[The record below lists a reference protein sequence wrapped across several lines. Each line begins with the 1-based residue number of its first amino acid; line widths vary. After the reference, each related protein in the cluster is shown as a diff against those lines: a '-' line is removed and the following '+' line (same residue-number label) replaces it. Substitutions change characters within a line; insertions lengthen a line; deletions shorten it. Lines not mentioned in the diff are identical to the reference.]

1 MFKNY
6 IHNFLIAFV
15 FLILLSCTKDDSVEN
30 TPEDTVC
37 KTVEKGVKIMPLG
50 ASRVQ
55 GFPPF
60 FESYRYEL
68 WKDLIDG
75 GWEFDFVGTLDDFII
90 YAEYNGY
97 CFDTNHEGRSGWKAA
112 QIDVNIEQWLSETDT
127 PDIVLFSSP
136 GANDILD
143 GAEIEPVLAHINSII
158 DKIQTRNPNVTILIE
173 QLAPAKSTYMTE
185 DLTAI
190 FAQIKGIINQIATEQ
205 TTATSKVIP
214 VDMATGFSDDLLAD
228 DLHYNKA
235 GAEFIATRY
244 YDKLVSFLN

>member
-1 MFKNY
+1 MFNNY
-6 IHNFLIAFV
+6 FYKFLIAFV
-15 FLILLSCTKDDSVEN
+15 FLTLLSCTKDDAAEN
-30 TPEDTVC
+30 TEDAAC

-55 GFPPF
+55 GFSPF

-97 CFDTNHEGRSGWKAA
+97 CFDTDHEGRSGWKAA
-112 QIDVNIEQWLSETDT
+112 QIDDNIEQWLSETDT

-143 GAEIEPVLAHINSII
+143 GAEVEPVLAHINSII
-158 DKIQTRNPNVTILIE
+158 DKIQKHNPNITIIIE

-185 DLTAI
+185 ELTAI
-190 FAQIKGIINQIATEQ
+190 FSQMETIITQIATEQ

-235 GAEFIATRY
+235 GAEFIAARY
-244 YDKLVSFLN
+244 YDKLVPFLD